1 MASQKWVACDF
12 GSWTWLWVI
21 SCKLDEEKHDFYF
34 DFISRLGG
42 EKRCYLFR
50 FQHWTLLGSK
60 MIWSLNSKSDVSSS
74 R

>member
-42 EKRCYLFR
+42 EKDVIYLDFS
-50 FQHWTLLGSK
+50 TGLY
-60 MIWSLNSKSDVSSS
+60 
-74 R
+74 